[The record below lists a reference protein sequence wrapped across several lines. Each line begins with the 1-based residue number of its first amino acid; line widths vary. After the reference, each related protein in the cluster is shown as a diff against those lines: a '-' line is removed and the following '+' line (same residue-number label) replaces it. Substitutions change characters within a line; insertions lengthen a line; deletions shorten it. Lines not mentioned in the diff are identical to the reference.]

1 MVQLSKHGVM
11 SIFQNPKD
19 ISPHPS
25 QKFKRI
31 CIFCWDHLFPL
42 AVGAPRITSP
52 LYALPSPP
60 PRSTI
65 LYYILYLLT
74 CCTPYLPHREDC
86 PRAVSAKFSLAASQY
101 SPFGGI
107 ALPRFDPL
115 RRPPVLCARPADPS
129 ATSPALLSR
138 VERGTPI
145 VADIERR
152 SQAFVCP
159 IHL

>member
-60 PRSTI
+60 PEAP
-65 LYYILYLLT
+65 YYIIYYTYLLVVHPT
-74 CCTPYLPHREDC
+74 CHTERIVRGLSPPNFPSPLR
-86 PRAVSAKFSLAASQY
+86 QY

-107 ALPRFDPL
+107 ALTRFDPL

>member
-60 PRSTI
+60 SRSTI
-65 LYYILYLLT
+65 LYYILYSLT
-74 CCTPYLPHREDC
+74 CCTHPTWIVRGLSPPNFPSPLR
-86 PRAVSAKFSLAASQY
+86 QY

-107 ALPRFDPL
+107 ALTRFDPL
-115 RRPPVLCARPADPS
+115 RRPPVVCARPADPS

-138 VERGTPI
+138 VERGTPT